1 MVSSISKDEGI
12 ILVFFVLIYYSKFE
26 THHGNW
32 CFNIVINQK
41 FKYICK
47 TTEQLEILMWL

>member
-1 MVSSISKDEGI
+1 MDSSISKDEGI